1 MNILSYKGY
10 HGKFAYA
17 PEEDIFHGEIL
28 HLADV
33 ITFQG
38 RSIDELK
45 QALADSIG
53 DYLEFCTLSGKT
65 PQKPYSGKFNVRIPP
80 ELHQR
85 VVTQA
90 IHDGKSL
97 NMWVA
102 ETLDRATST
111 HGSHS

>member
-10 HGKFAYA
+10 HGKFAYD

-45 QALADSIG
+45 QALADSHR
-53 DYLEFCTLSGKT
+53 L
-65 PQKPYSGKFNVRIPP
+65 P
-80 ELHQR
+80 
-85 VVTQA
+85 
-90 IHDGKSL
+90 
-97 NMWVA
+97 
-102 ETLDRATST
+102 
-111 HGSHS
+111 

>member
-10 HGKFAYA
+10 QGKFAYDPA
-17 PEEDIFHGEIL
+17 EDIFHGEIL

-45 QALADSIG
+45 QALADSIE
-53 DYLEFCTLSGKT
+53 DYLEFCHLSGKT

-85 VVTQA
+85 IVTKA
-90 IHDGKSL
+90 SHDGKSL

-102 ETLDRATST
+102 EALDHAASANN
-111 HGSHS
+111 SHS

>member
-1 MNILSYKGY
+1 MPKI
-10 HGKFAYA
+10 
-17 PEEDIFHGEIL
+17 
-28 HLADV
+28 HLKPQFVANPPRSMDKPKIADV

-45 QALADSIG
+45 QALADSID

-65 PQKPYSGKFNVRIPP
+65 PQKPYSGKFNVRILP

-85 VVTQA
+85 IVTRA
-90 IHDGKSL
+90 SHDGKSL

-102 ETLDRATST
+102 EALDHAASANN
-111 HGSHS
+111 SHS